1 MDNQPQDQQPINML
15 FVKKSGST
23 GKSKINFVGFIYIVF
38 VIGFPLVTL
47 QGWALLLFYPV
58 LLCLSLFLSVWVSI
72 RLGKGYLYN
81 SQVVLLA
88 EFYGLT
94 YLTMLDAGDGSG
106 FYGIEV
112 LIGHLAGTQ
121 IYNHFLPVLVT
132 KVLGIFTPIF
142 LLLYIYF
149 SIKFITLNNSFFKSK
164 DVSNKEDST
173 LLAKEKN
180 NLVLVR

>member
-1 MDNQPQDQQPINML
+1 MDNHPQNQQPINML

-47 QGWALLLFYPV
+47 QGWALLIFYPG

-72 RLGKGYLYN
+72 RLGKGHLN
-81 SQVVLLA
+81 NLQVILLA
-88 EFYGLT
+88 EFYGLA
-94 YLTMLDAGDGSG
+94 YLTMLDAGDGDG

-121 IYNHFLPVLVT
+121 IYGHFLSALVT
-132 KVLGIFTPIF
+132 KVLGIFCPIF
-142 LLLYIYF
+142 FLLYVIF
-149 SIKFITLNNSFFKSK
+149 PLN
-164 DVSNKEDST
+164 
-173 LLAKEKN
+173 L
-180 NLVLVR
+180 